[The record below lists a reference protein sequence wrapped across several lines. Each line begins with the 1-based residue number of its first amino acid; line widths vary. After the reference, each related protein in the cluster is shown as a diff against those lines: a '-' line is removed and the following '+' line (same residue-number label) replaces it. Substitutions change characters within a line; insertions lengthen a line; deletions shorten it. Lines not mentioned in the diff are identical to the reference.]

1 MTMEAGGGDGNLKGA
16 VARTL
21 KWNVIDKVASQLLY
35 AVTGVVL
42 ANILTDEEFGL
53 VGAILVFQAFAQLF
67 VDSGFA
73 SALLQRKN
81 PTHLDYSTVL
91 WFNMAMAAGI
101 YVVLFFAAPLIASI
115 FQNDLR
121 IIPMSRV
128 MFTAFIVNAAAIV
141 QTNLLMKRMD
151 VRMVAVSNSAGLFAG
166 SVIGITL
173 AVCGFG
179 AWAIV
184 WQTVTLSVVRTVILW
199 ATSSWRPLWRFS
211 WGVLRSFF
219 AVGSGVMTTSLLN
232 TIFQNI
238 YSLLIGNRASLAA
251 LGYFSQA
258 DKWSKMGVMSLS
270 QVLTSSFLPLLA
282 EVQDDPGRYRRICGK
297 THRFTA
303 YLAFPAMGLL
313 TVMAAPIFHTL
324 FGDKWDIS
332 IPLFQILCLRG
343 IFTVLSLLYS
353 NYILSLGRSRLLV
366 VSEAVRDVA
375 AILAIVLT
383 FGALSRGTEGLT
395 LFLWGQFAAS
405 VITWGVTLWFAV
417 RVTGR
422 RLGAFIADL
431 APYIALTLVAVVPCV
446 WVAGMELH
454 PLATCVGMALAFG
467 AVYLG
472 GNMLLG
478 STVQRDVLGYLL
490 HRKV

>member
-1 MTMEAGGGDGNLKGA
+1 
-16 VARTL
+16 
-21 KWNVIDKVASQLLY
+21 
-35 AVTGVVL
+35 
-42 ANILTDEEFGL
+42 
-53 VGAILVFQAFAQLF
+53 
-67 VDSGFA
+67 
-73 SALLQRKN
+73 
-81 PTHLDYSTVL
+81 
-91 WFNMAMAAGI
+91 
-101 YVVLFFAAPLIASI
+101 
-115 FQNDLR
+115 
-121 IIPMSRV
+121 
-128 MFTAFIVNAAAIV
+128 
-141 QTNLLMKRMD
+141 
-151 VRMVAVSNSAGLFAG
+151 
-166 SVIGITL
+166 
-173 AVCGFG
+173 
-179 AWAIV
+179 
-184 WQTVTLSVVRTVILW
+184 
-199 ATSSWRPLWRFS
+199 
-211 WGVLRSFF
+211 
-219 AVGSGVMTTSLLN
+219 
-232 TIFQNI
+232 
-238 YSLLIGNRASLAA
+238 
-251 LGYFSQA
+251 
-258 DKWSKMGVMSLS
+258 MGVMSLS

-422 RLGAFIADL
+422 GLGAFIADL

-478 STVQRDVLGYLL
+478 STVRRDVLGYLL

>member
-1 MTMEAGGGDGNLKGA
+1 MVPDGGNMKGA

-42 ANILTDEEFGL
+42 ANTLTDEDFGL

-81 PTHLDYSTVL
+81 PTRLDYSTVM
-91 WFNMAMAAGI
+91 WFNIGMAVGLYLLLYA
-101 YVVLFFAAPLIASI
+101 AAPLISSI
-115 FQNDLR
+115 FQGDSR
-121 IIPMSRV
+121 IVPMSRV

-151 VRMVAVSNSAGLFAG
+151 VRMVAISNSAGLFAG
-166 SVIGITL
+166 AIVAIWL
-173 AVCGFG
+173 AVSGFG

-184 WQTVTLSVVRTVILW
+184 WQTIILGVVRTAVLW
-199 ATSSWRPLWRFS
+199 ATSSWRPLWQFS
-211 WGVLRSFF
+211 WQVLRSFF
-219 AVGSGVMTTSLLN
+219 GVGSGVMLTSLL
-232 TIFQNI
+232 TTTFQNI

-251 LGYFSQA
+251 LGYFTQA

-282 EVQDDPGRYRRICGK
+282 EVQDNPSRYQRICGK

-303 YLAFPAMGLL
+303 YLTIPALCLL
-313 TVMAAPIFHTL
+313 SAMAPAIFHTL
-324 FGDKWDIS
+324 FGSKWDIS
-332 IPLFQILCLRG
+332 IPLFRILCLRG

-366 VSEAVRDVA
+366 ASEAVRDGA
-375 AILAIVLT
+375 SIIAIALT
-383 FGALSRGTEGLT
+383 FSSLSLGVEGLAV
-395 LFLWGQFAAS
+395 FLWGQFAAS
-405 VITWGVTLWFAV
+405 VITWGVTLWMAA
-417 RVTGR
+417 RVTR
-422 RLGAFIADL
+422 RKLTAFIADIV
-431 APYIALTLVAVVPCV
+431 PYTLLTAIALVPCM
-446 WVAGMELH
+446 WVEGMSLH
-454 PLATCVGMALAFG
+454 PLGICIGMAIAFT
-467 AVYLG
+467 AVYG
-472 GNMLLG
+472 GSNMLLG
-478 STVQRDVLGYLL
+478 STVQRDVANYLL
-490 HRKV
+490 KRKI